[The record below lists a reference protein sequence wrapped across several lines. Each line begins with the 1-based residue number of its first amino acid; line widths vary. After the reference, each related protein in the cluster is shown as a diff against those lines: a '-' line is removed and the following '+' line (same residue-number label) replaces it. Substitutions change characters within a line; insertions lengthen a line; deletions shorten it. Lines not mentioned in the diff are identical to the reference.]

1 MDFNWSLIV
10 ALVLL
15 IALVYMATLLV
26 RAWKDRKPSQQIT
39 IHSSIEDM
47 RSIGELAVYKV
58 FTKEIVTETDHSWGQ
73 FGERYLRWVL
83 THKKMAMVFEFEIEF
98 RYNLRN
104 SAFQIEPRGQG
115 TYNLKMP
122 PCQHEVFIRNINVYD
137 EQKARVMPWLLPD
150 LLNGFFS
157 GSFSEQDKN
166 HLIAAARQHAEERA
180 KEQIKKL
187 EGDLHASAESTLRSI
202 ARAFGAENVTFDF
215 KTDHEPAMVIEMT
228 NRLAA

>member
-1 MDFNWSLIV
+1 MDFNWSLIIS
-10 ALVLL
+10 LVLL
-15 IALVYMATLLV
+15 IALVYTATLLV
-26 RAWKDRKPSQQIT
+26 RAWKARKPSQQIT

-73 FGERYLRWVL
+73 FGERYLSWVL
-83 THKKMAMVFEFEIEF
+83 TQNKMAMVFEFEIEF

-104 SAFQIEPRGQG
+104 NAFQIEPLGQG
-115 TYNLKMP
+115 AYNIKMP

-137 EQKARVMPWLLPD
+137 EQKARVLPWLLPD

-157 GSFSEQDKN
+157 GGFNEQDKN

-180 KEQIKKL
+180 KEQIKKM

-202 ARAFGAENVTFDF
+202 ARAFGAEDVSFEF

>member
-1 MDFNWSLIV
+1 MEFNWSLTV
-10 ALVLL
+10 ALILL
-15 IALVYMATLLV
+15 IALVYVATLLV

-73 FGERYLRWVL
+73 FGERYLSWVL
-83 THKKMAMVFEFEIEF
+83 TQKKMAMVFEFEIEF

-104 SAFQIEPRGQG
+104 NAFQIEQRGQG
-115 TYNLKMP
+115 AYNIKMP
-122 PCQHEVFIRNINVYD
+122 PCQHEVFIRNITVYD
-137 EQKARVMPWLLPD
+137 EQKARVLPWLLPD

-157 GSFSEQDKN
+157 GSFDEQDKN

-180 KEQIKKL
+180 KDQIKKL

-202 ARAFGAENVTFDF
+202 ARAFGADNVTIEF

-228 NRLAA
+228 KRLAA

>member
-1 MDFNWSLIV
+1 MDFGWSLVVI
-10 ALVLL
+10 LVLL
-15 IALVYMATLLV
+15 IALVYTAMLFI

-73 FGERYLRWVL
+73 FGERYLTWVL
-83 THKKMAMVFEFEIEF
+83 TQKKMAMVFEFEIEF

-104 SAFQIEPRGQG
+104 NAFQIEPLGQG
-115 TYNLKMP
+115 AYNIKMP

-137 EQKARVMPWLLPD
+137 EQKARVLPWLLPD

-180 KEQIKKL
+180 KDQIKKL
-187 EGDLHASAESTLRSI
+187 ENDLHASAESTLRSI
-202 ARAFGAENVTFDF
+202 ARAFGAETVTFEF